1 MIVDG
6 VRIAHL
12 IEEEVRAAMQA
23 RNGRPPLRI
32 FSCQPTFATRLF
44 LVLKKALAE
53 KLGVRISIQECAE
66 ESTTDEVVDAVKEA
80 VTEPYGIIVQLPFP
94 PHIDISKILAAIPA
108 SHDVDAIGAEAE
120 RLFADGKPLVLPPV
134 VGAIAEITAR
144 HHVDVKDKNVVVVGE
159 GRLVGA
165 PAAVWFRQKGADVR
179 TVNRKTEGLARFA
192 READVLVL
200 GAGVPGLITP

>member
-6 VRIAHL
+6 VRMAHL

-23 RNGRPPLRI
+23 RRKAARLRI
-32 FSCQPTFATRLF
+32 FSCQPTFATRRF

-80 VTEPYGIIVQLPFP
+80 VTEPDGIIVQLPFP

-120 RLFADGKPLVLPPV
+120 QLFVDGTPLVLPPV
-134 VGAIAEITAR
+134 VGAIAEIIAR
-144 HHVDVKDKNVVVVGE
+144 HHVE
-159 GRLVGA
+159 I
-165 PAAVWFRQKGADVR
+165 KG
-179 TVNRKTEGLARFA
+179 KK
-192 READVLVL
+192 
-200 GAGVPGLITP
+200 